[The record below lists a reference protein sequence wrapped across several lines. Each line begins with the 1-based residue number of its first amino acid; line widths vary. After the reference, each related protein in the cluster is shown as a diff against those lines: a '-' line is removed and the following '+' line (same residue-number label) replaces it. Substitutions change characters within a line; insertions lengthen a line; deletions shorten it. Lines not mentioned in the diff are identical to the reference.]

1 MPLSFLIRHFPIF
14 LLNVLVV
21 ALTALIALALA
32 PEGAAGQPLAQSL
45 PLQSI
50 APFAGI
56 LLSIALI
63 PLLKPHFWNRHY
75 GKVVATWALMT
86 AIPFLLIYRGEGFY
100 AILHIYLID
109 YVPFIILLWGLYTA
123 SGGILLRGRLAGT
136 PLVNTGILAVGT
148 LLASWMGTTGAS
160 MLLIRP
166 LLRANSARDD
176 KVHLVVFFIIL
187 VSNVGGALT
196 PLGDPPLFLGFLHG
210 VPFFWTTRNLL
221 PHMVLMSL
229 SLLAL
234 FYLVDSWYYRH
245 EGRPVSPLDDD
256 HQGPLRLEGLVNF
269 VFLASIMG
277 AVLAS
282 GLWQSGTEFHLG
294 DVHIKLENIA
304 RDLTIVL
311 CGLLSLHFTPQVLR
325 QANGFTWEPIKE
337 VAYLFA
343 GIFMTIVPA
352 LTILQAGDQGALA
365 AITRFTQSE
374 ATYFWVTGSLS
385 SYLDNAPTYLTF
397 FSSALGNLN
406 LDEITIRRAL
416 PLPPNQ
422 WAALGIDPAL
432 IGRFSDYLKGIS
444 LGAVFMGANT
454 YIGNAPNFIV
464 KSMAEET
471 GVAMPSFF
479 GYILYTCVLLLPLYF
494 AMTLLFF

>member
-1 MPLSFLIRHFPIF
+1 MPLAFLTKHFRIF
-14 LLNVLVV
+14 LLNALVV
-21 ALTALIALALA
+21 VLTAVIALALA
-32 PEGAAGQPLAQSL
+32 PRGAADQPLAQSL

-63 PLLKPHFWNRHY
+63 PLFRPHFWHRHY

-86 AIPFLLIYRGEGFY
+86 ALPFLLIYRGEGFH
-100 AILHIYLID
+100 AILHIYLLD
-109 YVPFIILLWGLYTA
+109 YVPFIILLWGLYTV
-123 SGGILLRGRLAGT
+123 SGGILLRGQLAGT

-166 LLRANSARDD
+166 LLRANSARGD
-176 KVHLVVFFIIL
+176 KVHLVIFFIVL

-221 PHMVLMSL
+221 PHMALVSL

-234 FYLVDSWYYRH
+234 FYLVDSWYYRRA
-245 EGRPVSPLDDD
+245 GRPAALPDDGHHD
-256 HQGPLRLEGLVNF
+256 PLRLEGLVNF
-269 VFLASIMG
+269 VFLASIMA
-277 AVLAS
+277 AVLTS
-282 GLWQSGTEFHLG
+282 GLWQSGIEFHVG
-294 DVHIKLENIA
+294 GVPIELENIA
-304 RDLTIVL
+304 RDLAIVL
-311 CGLLSLHFTPQVLR
+311 CGLLSLHFTPQALR
-325 QANGFTWEPIKE
+325 QANEFTWEPIRE

-365 AITRFTQSE
+365 AITRFTRSE
-374 ATYFWVTGSLS
+374 ATYFWITGALS
-385 SYLDNAPTYLTF
+385 SFLDNAPTYLTF

-406 LDEITIRRAL
+406 LDEATIRRAL

-422 WAALGIDPAL
+422 WAALGVDPAL
-432 IGRFSDYLKGIS
+432 IGRFSDYLKAIS

-464 KSMAEET
+464 KSMAEEN
-471 GVAMPSFF
+471 GVPMPSFF
-479 GYILYTCVLLLPLYF
+479 VYTFYTCVLLLPLYF
-494 AMTLLFF
+494 VMTLLFF